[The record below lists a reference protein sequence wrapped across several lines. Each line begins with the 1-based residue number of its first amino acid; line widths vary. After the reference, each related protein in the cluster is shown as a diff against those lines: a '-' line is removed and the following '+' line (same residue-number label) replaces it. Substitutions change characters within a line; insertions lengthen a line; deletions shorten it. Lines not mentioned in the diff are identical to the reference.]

1 MEKGEFDKL
10 FGEFVLHKRES
21 LKWTQND
28 LAERINSEFQNI
40 SRLERGKVSPSLYW
54 LNTLAKG
61 FETTLGEL
69 MSEFDLFV
77 KQKLKEPSRQ
87 KH

>member
-10 FGEFVLHKRES
+10 FGEFVQYRRES

-28 LAERINSEFQNI
+28 LAERINSEYQNV
-40 SRLERGKVSPSLYW
+40 SRLERGKVSPSLFW

-61 FETTLGEL
+61 FETTLGEM
-69 MSEFDLFV
+69 MSEFDQFV
-77 KQKLKEPSRQ
+77 QQKQKEPSRQ
-87 KH
+87 ER